1 VRAIND
7 FTWAELGQRVRHLRL
22 AGRLTQQQLAD
33 RAGITQNAIFRIEA
47 GETNP
52 QISTLSGIASALG
65 TSVRE
70 LLGPPDAPD
79 AKLAPWVNR
88 LKKIL
93 GSGDHAAIQAM
104 QNGMENSEL
113 LLARGFMHTVPPLV
127 VKGEDRPPTNLF
139 WSKLPIRRRLVT
151 VEERQKGKNRR
162 SKPVLKTR

>member
-1 VRAIND
+1 VGAIKD
-7 FTWAELGQRVRHLRL
+7 FTWAELGQKVRHLRI

-33 RAGITQNAIFRIEA
+33 SAGVTQNAIFRIEA

-70 LLGPPDAPD
+70 LLGPPEVPD
-79 AKLAPWVNR
+79 AKLAPWINR

-93 GSGDHAAIQAM
+93 GSVDHAAIQAM
-104 QNGMENSEL
+104 QNGIENAEL
-113 LLARGFMHTVPPLV
+113 LLARGLQHTVPPLI
-127 VKGEDRPPTNLF
+127 VKGEDRTPTNLF

-151 VEERQKGKNRR
+151 AGKSQKGKRR
-162 SKPVLKTR
+162 ISKPVQNAR